1 VASDMSE
8 ATAIRTSRVIKGSSP
23 MVLSPRA
30 RRIGFTLIELLVVIA
45 IIAILI
51 GLLLPAVQKV
61 REAAARAKCQNNI
74 KQLTLAM
81 HNYHDN
87 SQHLPMGTQGRN
99 TQDPNWAYSSNDI
112 PKRTSFIPYLMDYI
126 EQTAVATRYNF
137 NFDFLAPGTNDALIA
152 NLKIPI
158 FDCPSDTP
166 QPPHPTLFDFKSNYA
181 VNWGSWDYQQQGGP
195 LNGVAPYN
203 LGDAQ
208 GRSPFYINVTYKLTD
223 IIDGTSQ
230 TLCFSEVLQSP
241 WGAAPIYGANY
252 DRRGRIW
259 NDDSCS
265 GQFSTRILP
274 NDPRGD
280 YTFCDPTN
288 ILYPCDPVSTSMT
301 STNSVQGYM
310 GARSR
315 HSGGVNVSMCDGSIR
330 FVTNGIAAATWVA
343 LSSMAA
349 GDIPGDF

>member
-1 VASDMSE
+1 MA
-8 ATAIRTSRVIKGSSP
+8 
-23 MVLSPRA
+23 LSPRA
-30 RRIGFTLIELLVVIA
+30 RRPGGFTLIELLVVIA

-61 REAAARAKCQNNI
+61 REAAARAKCANNM

-81 HNYHDN
+81 HNYHFV
-87 SQHLPMGTQGRN
+87 SGHLPMGTQGRN
-99 TQDPNWAYSSNDI
+99 TADPNWGYTNAALI
-112 PKRTSFIPYLMDYI
+112 RTSFIPYLMDYI
-126 EQTAVATRYNF
+126 EQSAVAAQYNF
-137 NFDFLAPGTNDALIA
+137 NVDFLSGTNETLIT

-158 FDCPSDTP
+158 LDCPSDTP
-166 QPPHPTLFDFKSNYA
+166 QPPHPTLFDYKSNYA

-203 LGDAQ
+203 LGDAK
-208 GRSPFYINVTYKLTD
+208 GRAPFFINVTYKLTD
-223 IIDGTSQ
+223 IADGTSQ

-241 WGAAPIYGANY
+241 WGAAPIFGANY

-265 GQFSTRILP
+265 GQFSTRLLP

-288 ILYPCDPVSTSMT
+288 ILYPCDPLSASMNSTT
-301 STNSVQGYM
+301 SIQGYM

-330 FVTNGIAAATWVA
+330 FVTNNISAATWVA

-349 GDIPGDF
+349 GDLPGDF